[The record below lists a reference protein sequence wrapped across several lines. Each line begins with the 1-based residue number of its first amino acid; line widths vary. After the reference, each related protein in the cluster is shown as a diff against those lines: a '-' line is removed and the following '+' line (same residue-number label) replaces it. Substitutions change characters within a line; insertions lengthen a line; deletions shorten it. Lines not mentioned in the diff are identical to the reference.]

1 MNSKSI
7 PIILAACLCVLTAT
21 TPVHA
26 QSCGDEVPW
35 ATTTVFQPSV
45 FQTPYEVTNSLAP
58 FLNQSVVVYGYFWP
72 INSWALMIQYDG
84 GILLLPCQ
92 P

>member
-1 MNSKSI
+1 MNSKYI
-7 PIILAACLCVLTAT
+7 LIFLAACLCVVRVT

-35 ATTTVFQPSV
+35 ANPVVFQPSV
-45 FQTPYEVTNSLAP
+45 FQMPYQATDTLAP

-72 INSWALMIQYDG
+72 INSWALMIQENG
-84 GILLLPCQ
+84 GSLLLPCQ

>member
-1 MNSKSI
+1 MNSKYI
-7 PIILAACLCVLTAT
+7 LIFLAACLCVVTVT

-35 ATTTVFQPSV
+35 ASIVVFQPNVYQS
-45 FQTPYEVTNSLAP
+45 PYEVTYSLAP

-72 INSWALMIQYDG
+72 INSWALMIPVDG
-84 GILLLPCQ
+84 RSLLLPCQ